1 MVVFFALCK
10 EETMYLMIDNYDSFV
25 YNLAC
30 YLEECGEKVL
40 LIRND
45 KITLSEIERLLA
57 DEYLEG
63 LIISPGPKSPKD
75 CGNCK
80 EILEKTAGKVP
91 VLGVCLGH
99 QIIGEVFRHPCR
111 KVQNPCTE
119 KKLQKYAQSDRT
131 FWKVFLKI
139 YSVTRYH
146 FPYCF
151 RYDFPGCL
159 KIDAL
164 SEGDLVWRCIIKPF
178 PIYGVQF
185 HPEAVLTKYGHELLK
200 NFTKYVRN
208 GEKIMATKVKNW
220 IYKNPKTSLKNIKTK
235 IWQF

>member
-1 MVVFFALCK
+1 
-10 EETMYLMIDNYDSFV
+10 MYLMIDNYDSFV

-99 QIIGEVFRHPCR
+99 QIIGEVFGAS
-111 KVQNPCTE
+111 VQ
-119 KKLQKYAQSDRT
+119 KGQ
-131 FWKVFLKI
+131 
-139 YSVTRYH
+139 
-146 FPYCF
+146 
-151 RYDFPGCL
+151 
-159 KIDAL
+159 
-164 SEGDLVWRCIIKPF
+164 
-178 PIYGVQF
+178 VQD
-185 HPEAVLTKYGHELLK
+185 
-200 NFTKYVRN
+200 
-208 GEKIMATKVKNW
+208 
-220 IYKNPKTSLKNIKTK
+220 SLKVHH
-235 IWQF
+235 FSLF

>member
-1 MVVFFALCK
+1 MPNLWKTAKKGSENEPFLSSLFLHNTQ

-30 YLEECGEKVL
+30 YLEECGEKVM

-45 KITLSEIERLLA
+45 KISISEIEKLLSNGC
-57 DEYLEG
+57 LEG
-63 LIISPGPKSPKD
+63 LILSPGPKSPKD

-99 QIIGEVFRHPCR
+99 QIIGHVFGASIQKGVKPMHG
-111 KVQNPCTE
+111 KVTE
-119 KKLQKYAQSDRT
+119 IRNNQAGLFEGLPKS
-131 FWKVFLKI
+131 

-146 FPYCF
+146 SLIVSD
-151 RYDFPGCL
+151 YDFPGCL

-164 SEGDLVWRCIIKPF
+164 SKDGVIMALHHKSF

-185 HPEAVLTKYGHELLK
+185 HPEAVLTEYGHELLK
-200 NFTKYVRN
+200 NFTKICKKWR
-208 GEKIMATKVKNW
+208 KNND
-220 IYKNPKTSLKNIKTK
+220 YES
-235 IWQF
+235 